1 MKYLTVLF
9 GVIALLACRESR
21 EPALTAA
28 EIVDRAIEV
37 AGGDRYR
44 TSRIE
49 FDFRGRHYL
58 SYRENGKRILKRL
71 TPTDSA
77 LIEDTR
83 IGGDGFERR
92 IGDSLVVLPDSMSR
106 KYSNSVNS
114 VHYFAYLPYG
124 LNGQAVYKELLG
136 KVSIGEREYYK
147 IRVTFSEQ
155 GGGDD
160 FEDVF
165 VYWFNTQTFRPDYL
179 AYLYHT
185 DGGGLRFRE
194 AYNDREVG
202 GIRFSD
208 YRNYKPREEV
218 PVTALDSIF
227 LHGGLEELSVIELQD
242 LQVSPGN
249 YN

>member
-1 MKYLTVLF
+1 MKYLTVLL
-9 GVIALLACRESR
+9 GVIALLSCREAR
-21 EPALTAA
+21 EPSLSAD
-28 EIVDRAIEV
+28 EIIARAIEV

-44 TSRIE
+44 TNRIE
-49 FDFRGRHYL
+49 FNFRDIHYV
-58 SYRENGKRILKRL
+58 SYRENGKRILQRL
-71 TPTDSA
+71 IQTDSA

-83 IGGDGFERR
+83 T
-92 IGDSLVVLPDSMSR
+92 GDSFQRRVGDSVLVLPDSLSR
-106 KYSNSVNS
+106 KFSNSVNS

-124 LNGQAVYKELLG
+124 LDGKAVYKELLG
-136 KVSIGEREYYK
+136 TVSINGRDYYK

-155 GGGDD
+155 GGGEDY
-160 FEDVF
+160 EDVF

-208 YRNYKPREEV
+208 YRNYKPQQDV
-218 PVTALDSIF
+218 PVTALDSLF
-227 LHGGLEELSVIELQD
+227 VHGGLEQLSVIELED
-242 LQVSPGN
+242 LQVSPGS